1 MFYRPYDAKGH
12 WRLTADAKADIRCSF
27 PFRSRECRKG
37 EVQSV
42 FLVFSS
48 RKSIWPVAQKPIFQ
62 REARICIMCDCTFCT
77 VFTYSPNS
85 NGDVQGAA
93 RDHKSHCRIVWC
105 L

>member
-42 FLVFSS
+42 FLGFSS

-62 REARICIMCDCTFCT
+62 REARICIMCDCTFVLYLLTDQTAMGMCRERPVTTSLT
-77 VFTYSPNS
+77 VELYS
-85 NGDVQGAA
+85 V
-93 RDHKSHCRIVWC
+93 
-105 L
+105 